1 MQSYHLY
8 RNWVS
13 WIWIL
18 NFSGTYVVKMYA
30 FIILRRETVKFWT
43 LQSLLFSVVQETAK
57 ENESY
62 QRELP
67 LEKSWC
73 NKNLFWNTE
82 LKAGECLKRK
92 LRLFCILSNCLKIE
106 KKNCEIYFI
115 QHIGKWNGQFSKT
128 FQLINQLLRMFFQL
142 RQSFNPEKS
151 YK

>member
-18 NFSGTYVVKMYA
+18 NFSGTYVVKIYA

-106 KKNCEIYFI
+106 KKIVKFTSYNILE
-115 QHIGKWNGQFSKT
+115 NGTGNFLK
-128 FQLINQLLRMFFQL
+128 L
-142 RQSFNPEKS
+142 FN
-151 YK
+151 